1 MKHLTS
7 LLNLS
12 VDDVH
17 AILTKS
23 HELKAGWKRGER
35 PALLQGR
42 YLTQVFE
49 KPSLRTRVSFDAA
62 MAQLGG
68 TGNFLSGND
77 VGLSTGRESLADIA
91 RVLSGYSDAVV
102 LRTFSQTLI
111 EDFASFSR
119 CPVINGLSDD
129 DHPCQALTDILT
141 LQEMWG
147 DVKGKRLVFVGDGN
161 NVAASLAMITSM
173 LGMSMTVCAPRDFEL
188 EESLLQAI
196 RLEYPSADIMQTV
209 DLNLAMA

>member
-17 AILTKS
+17 AILAKS

-35 PALLQGR
+35 PTLLQGC

-91 RVLSGYSDAVV
+91 RVISGYSDAVV
-102 LRTFSQTLI
+102 LRTF
-111 EDFASFSR
+111 
-119 CPVINGLSDD
+119 
-129 DHPCQALTDILT
+129 
-141 LQEMWG
+141 
-147 DVKGKRLVFVGDGN
+147 
-161 NVAASLAMITSM
+161 
-173 LGMSMTVCAPRDFEL
+173 
-188 EESLLQAI
+188 
-196 RLEYPSADIMQTV
+196 
-209 DLNLAMA
+209 